1 MDTYTEFSSHASL
14 VMIGKQFQA
23 MGIWP
28 VIEKLVDIQQ
38 KVHEHTPHDKLLDA
52 FITILA
58 GGRGLVEVNTR
69 VRSDPAL
76 SLAFG
81 RQGCAE
87 QSTISQTFN
96 ACTAENVQQ
105 MRQALKK
112 ILHKQGRC
120 TQHNYEKKW
129 QVLDV
134 DLTGLVAGP
143 QAEGATK
150 GYFAHQPQRRGRQ
163 LGRVVATGYDEL
175 VAERLYPGKRQLD
188 ASFQDLM
195 QAAEET
201 LDSSKNKR
209 KRTILRA
216 DGGAGSEENINW
228 ALERDYFF
236 ITKVHNW
243 QRACKLAQTVKHWV
257 ADRKVPDRQ
266 VGWVEQP
273 TAYRRATRQIA
284 VRHPKKDKQGQV
296 TWHYHVLVFNLTD
309 AMLFE
314 LSHRPQ
320 LAHPKPLDILL
331 TAVYA
336 YDLRG
341 GGVETQNRGGKQ
353 GLGLSHRN
361 KRSFAAQEMLVLLA
375 QLAHNLII
383 WSRNRLAAVAPRFR
397 KFGIQRTVR
406 DLFQISGQVRL
417 SSKGCVQSV
426 SLNPKHPH
434 ALAFQRAFT

>member
-1 MDTYTEFSSHASL
+1 MD
-14 VMIGKQFQA
+14 
-23 MGIWP
+23 IWP
-28 VIEKLVDIQQ
+28 VIEKMVDIKQ
-38 KVHEHTPHDKLLDA
+38 KVHKHTPHDKMLDA
-52 FITILA
+52 FITMLA

-76 SLAFG
+76 HLAFG
-81 RQGCAE
+81 RKQCAE
-87 QSTISQTFN
+87 QSTISETFN

-112 ILHKQGRC
+112 ILQMHGRC
-120 TQHNYEKKW
+120 TGHDYEKKW

-134 DLTGLVAGP
+134 DMTGLVAGP

-150 GYFAHQPQRRGRQ
+150 GYFANQRQRRGRQ
-163 LGRVVATGYDEL
+163 LGRVLATGYEEL
-175 VAERLYPGKRQLD
+175 VAERLYEGKRQLD
-188 ASFQDLM
+188 SSFQDLM
-195 QAAEET
+195 QIAEET
-201 LDSSKNKR
+201 LDLAENKR
-209 KRTILRA
+209 KRTLLRA
-216 DGGAGSEENINW
+216 DGGAGSEANINW
-228 ALERDYFF
+228 ALDRGYYL

-243 QRACKLAQTVKHWV
+243 QRACKLANTVKHWS
-257 ADRKVPDRQ
+257 ADCKVPDRQ

-273 TAYRRATRQIA
+273 TPYSRATRQIA
-284 VRHPKKDKQGQV
+284 VRHPKKDKKGQV

-309 AMLFE
+309 DMLFE

-320 LAHPKPLDILL
+320 VAQPQPLDILL
-331 TAVYA
+331 AALYL

-383 WSRNRLAAVAPRFR
+383 WSRNRLAAVAPPFR

-406 DLFQISGQVRL
+406 DLFQISGQVVL
-417 SSKGCVQSV
+417 SSKGCIQAVV
-426 SLNPKHPH
+426 LNPKHPH